1 MSGYVQIH
9 SDSYS
14 WFKPIVYDRHLSL
27 LADGVD
33 SYVAWGRGR
42 ESGDEFGA
50 SGQPR
55 EFKISTKVGL
65 WRDAALS
72 RLDDRDGFH
81 SKGETKRLLEW
92 LDAINPDTVHLHQLH
107 GYYMNVEM
115 LFNWLAAQSCNVI
128 WTLHDCWAFTG
139 HCTYFTMVKCEQW
152 RSCCACERSCPQLR
166 EYPKAFGRG
175 ACKRNFEDKKRLFTM
190 ISPERMTIYTPSRWL
205 ADLVGA
211 SFLSKYPVEVHHNQI
226 DHTVFKPTPSDF
238 RERYGIDDR
247 FMILGVANPW
257 TERKGL
263 DDFLQLAA
271 ELDERYAVV
280 LVGLSKKQIKE
291 LPKCIVGIKCTDSPT
306 ELAEA
311 YTAANLFINPSIEET
326 YSMTTA
332 EAAACGTPV
341 AVVEGT
347 ACVEA
352 AEDAKK
358 YVIHLGDL
366 KSVVTQSYQ
375 DTICTQCV
383 SKQK

>member
-1 MSGYVQIH
+1 MGGYVQIH

-14 WFKPIVYDRHLSL
+14 WFKPIIYDRHLAL

-42 ESGDEFGA
+42 EPGDALGA
-50 SGQPR
+50 SGRPR
-55 EFKISTKVGL
+55 ELKMSTKMGL

-81 SKGETKRLLEW
+81 SKGETKRLLAW
-92 LDAINPDTVHLHQLH
+92 LDAIDPDTVHLHQLH

-115 LFNWLAAQSCNVI
+115 LFEWLAARKCRVI

-139 HCTYFTMVKCEQW
+139 HCSHFTYAKCEQW
-152 RSCCACERSCPQLR
+152 RSCCSCEKPCPQLR
-166 EYPKAFGRG
+166 EYPKTIGRG
-175 ACKRNFEDKKRLFTM
+175 ACKGNFEDKKRLFTM

-205 ADLVGA
+205 ANLVDE
-211 SFLSKYPVEVHHNQI
+211 SFLSKYPVEVHHNPI
-226 DHTVFKPTPSDF
+226 DRTVFKPTPSDF
-238 RERYGIDDR
+238 RERYGIGNR
-247 FMILGVANPW
+247 FMILGVASPW

-263 DDFLQLAA
+263 GDFIRLAG
-271 ELDERYAVV
+271 ELDERYAIV

-291 LPKCIVGIKCTDSPT
+291 LPKQIVGIGRTGSPK
-306 ELAEA
+306 ELAEI
-311 YTAANLFINPSIEET
+311 YTAADLFVNPSIEET

-341 AVVEGT
+341 VVREGS

-352 AEDAKK
+352 AEGSERVVSD
-358 YVIHLGDL
+358 LGDL
-366 KSVVTQSYQ
+366 GIAIKKCYKNMRCS
-375 DTICTQCV
+375 
-383 SKQK
+383 